1 MICKIWITED
11 CDRIVLTLVIVSE
24 SLMQDDER
32 ITLPLTMICKIWI
45 TEECD
50 RIAWTLVIVNKIRS
64 REEGDETKLPPVL
77 ATCSNSKQ

>member
-1 MICKIWITED
+1 M
-11 CDRIVLTLVIVSE
+11 LTLVIVSE

-32 ITLPLTMICKIWI
+32 ITLPLVMICEIWI

-50 RIAWTLVIVNKIRS
+50 RIAWTLVIVDKIRG